1 MFRWLICAL
10 ALTLF
15 ATPAAAPAADRPQ
28 VEISVTR
35 AENGEWL
42 VEYRFGP
49 EAPVWFFP
57 RSSDDNKGGSW
68 RVKSWT
74 VETPGVKLQRSA
86 GFDRLDGG
94 GKPLTSVRIRIR
106 PYVDLLPSDF
116 TPAVR
121 FSDGSLAFLSD
132 NFMMLPVVKGR
143 TNVDAER
150 PVTRIAFNDPG
161 RRLLLRG
168 KAAIGTVSLLM
179 DSGNTYVYAGDTPV
193 VEAPN
198 YAGVLDAG
206 LPAWIRTEVNDFTPR
221 LLQFYTRKLGPSRDA
236 RPLAMVAWGGAT
248 DDGWMLGGRVLE
260 GMIMIQISGQS
271 ARWRDSKKLDTMRE
285 FIGHEAAHFWLGRT
299 VRTSNSNE
307 RWITEGGADFLA
319 TRALEEMLPD
329 YDVYSELR
337 RMMNECLMSIRPNQS
352 LSKVGGRVGN
362 NGYYGCG
369 AMLALAAEHATKQRY
384 PRSDSFEFIR
394 SLILANRRDEE
405 VTAEDW
411 LARFQLITR
420 DPALTEDVRVFIK
433 QGHPDPKA
441 FFRRLFRATGVP
453 LAVEEIPIKEQMRE

>member
-1 MFRWLICAL
+1 MFRWLVCAL
-10 ALTLF
+10 ALTFL
-15 ATPAAAPAADRPQ
+15 ATPAVAPAAGEAQ

-42 VEYRFGP
+42 VDYHFGSS
-49 EAPVWFFP
+49 APIWFFP
-57 RSSDDNKGGSW
+57 RSSDDQKGGSW

-74 VETPGVKLQRSA
+74 VETPGVKLERNG

-94 GKPLTSVRIRIR
+94 GKPLTNVRIRIR

-132 NFMMLPVVKGR
+132 NFMMIPAPRGR
-143 TNVDAER
+143 ILADAER
-150 PVTRIAFNDPG
+150 PSTRISFNDPG

-179 DSGNTYVYAGDTPV
+179 ESGNTYVYAGDTPV
-193 VEAPN
+193 IEAPN
-198 YAGVLDAG
+198 YAGVLDSG
-206 LPAWIRTEVNDFTPR
+206 LPVWIRNEVNDFTPR

-236 RPLAMVAWGGAT
+236 RPLAMVAWGGT
-248 DDGWMLGGRVLE
+248 EDDGWMLGGRVLE
-260 GMIMIQISGQS
+260 GMIMIQISGKS
-271 ARWRDSKKLDTMRE
+271 ARWRDPKKIDTMRE

-299 VRTSNSNE
+299 VRTSSWNE

-319 TRALEEMLPD
+319 TRALEEILPD

-337 RMMNECLMSIRPNQS
+337 RMMNECLLSVRPDQS
-352 LSKVGGRVGN
+352 LSKAGNRPGN
-362 NGYYGCG
+362 NAYYGCG
-369 AMLALAAEHATKQRY
+369 AMLALAAEHATKRRY
-384 PRSDSFEFIR
+384 PHSDSFEFIR
-394 SLILANRRDEE
+394 GLMLANRRDEE
-405 VTAEDW
+405 ITADDW
-411 LARFQLITR
+411 LARFRLVTR
-420 DPALTEDVRVFIK
+420 DAALTEDVRTFIT
-433 QGHPDPKA
+433 QGSSDPKA

-453 LAVEEIPIKEQMRE
+453 LAVEEIPIKEQMRD